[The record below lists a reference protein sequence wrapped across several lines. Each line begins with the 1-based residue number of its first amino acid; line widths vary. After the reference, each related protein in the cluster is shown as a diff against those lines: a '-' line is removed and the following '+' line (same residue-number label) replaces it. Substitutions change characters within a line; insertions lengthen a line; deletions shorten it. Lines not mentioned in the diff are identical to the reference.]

1 MQRLT
6 SFGASVK
13 RAHGCRGFRGVGR
26 LAGIGYCQEL
36 TFRARSQDDCSVN
49 ELRWDCKKL
58 KNLLMG
64 PAVKSASLFAG
75 EFSPSAGQLASRWE
89 KCPSV
94 TPCSCKGS
102 TPSSDL
108 LPAGNW
114 SFPTGA
120 REGVPNWRSHLRAH
134 DSDRDSNDVVKET
147 VAVRQIGAAGFQS
160 TSSKW
165 NFAG

>member
-58 KNLLMG
+58 KNLL
-64 PAVKSASLFAG
+64 
-75 EFSPSAGQLASRWE
+75 
-89 KCPSV
+89 
-94 TPCSCKGS
+94 
-102 TPSSDL
+102 
-108 LPAGNW
+108 
-114 SFPTGA
+114 
-120 REGVPNWRSHLRAH
+120 RAH
-134 DSDRDSNDVVKET
+134 DSDRDLNDVVKET